1 MTVKVDGY
9 TRAVLT
15 IIAVLLTFV
24 VIGLWFETPS
34 SVPVAQAKIPDSG
47 QQLYDLMEK
56 MESVRAATDR
66 VAGVLTSGKAK
77 VQVVDPPSKKVVG
90 RPKSNS
96 QVGP

>member
-34 SVPVAQAKIPDSG
+34 TVPVAQAKIPDSG
-47 QQLYDLMEK
+47 QQLYDLITK
-56 MESVRAATDR
+56 MDNVRVATDR
-66 VAGVLTSGKAK
+66 VADVLTSGKAK
-77 VQVVDPPSKKVVG
+77 VQVVQASSTKAAGPPKAG
-90 RPKSNS
+90 P
-96 QVGP
+96 QVGQ